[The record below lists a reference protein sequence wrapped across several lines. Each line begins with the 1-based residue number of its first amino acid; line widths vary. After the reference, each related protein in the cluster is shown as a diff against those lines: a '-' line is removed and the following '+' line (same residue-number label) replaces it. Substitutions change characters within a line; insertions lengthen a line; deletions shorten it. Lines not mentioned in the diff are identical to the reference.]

1 MRILSARV
9 LRARHLR
16 ELGRVEAMVMLLV
29 KPEGQGQPYEARI
42 LTSAPA
48 RAPGAAPLRDRLL
61 ASAKLLHALHAQD
74 APLRGSRAA

>member
-9 LRARHLR
+9 LRARRLR
-16 ELGRVEAMVMLLV
+16 DLGHVEAMVMLLV
-29 KPEGQGQPYEARI
+29 KPEGQAQPYEARI

-61 ASAKLLHALHAQD
+61 ASAKLLHAIHAQD
-74 APLRGSRAA
+74 LPRSRHAA

>member
-9 LRARHLR
+9 LRARHLKD
-16 ELGRVEAMVMLLV
+16 LGRVEAMVMLLV
-29 KPEGQGQPYEARI
+29 KPEGQAAPYEARV

-61 ASAKLLHALHAQD
+61 ASAKLLHAIHAQD
-74 APLRGSRAA
+74 LPRSRRAA

>member
-9 LRARHLR
+9 IRARRLR
-16 ELGRVEAMVMLLV
+16 DYGRVEAVVLLLV
-29 KPEGQGQPYEARI
+29 KAEGQPVPYEARI

-61 ASAKLLHALHAQD
+61 ASAKLLHAMEPRQNA
-74 APLRGSRAA
+74 RRRAA